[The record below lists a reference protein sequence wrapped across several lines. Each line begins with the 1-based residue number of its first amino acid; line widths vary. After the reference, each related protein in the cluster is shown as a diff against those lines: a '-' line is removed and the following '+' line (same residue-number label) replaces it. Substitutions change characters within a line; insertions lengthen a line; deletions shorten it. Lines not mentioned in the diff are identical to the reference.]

1 MSKLNKFK
9 WPENV
14 KFEPGADNDFA
25 SLDNSQRL
33 IVFKAIVKVAA
44 NPKPRPEGLGK
55 PLSGNLAGCCKI
67 KLRDHGIRII
77 YRLVPPNS
85 KNMDIIIIGMRSDN
99 EVYDL
104 AV

>member
-33 IVFKAIVKVAA
+33 VSYLHRRHFKTPAKADRAVLRK
-44 NPKPRPEGLGK
+44 EGVHTG
-55 PLSGNLAGCCKI
+55 
-67 KLRDHGIRII
+67 
-77 YRLVPPNS
+77 
-85 KNMDIIIIGMRSDN
+85 
-99 EVYDL
+99 
-104 AV
+104 